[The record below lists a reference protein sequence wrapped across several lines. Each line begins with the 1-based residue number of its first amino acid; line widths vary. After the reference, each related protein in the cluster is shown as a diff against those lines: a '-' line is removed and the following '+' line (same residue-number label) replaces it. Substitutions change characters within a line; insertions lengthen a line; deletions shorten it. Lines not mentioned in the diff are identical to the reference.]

1 LRWNAAFGFRLTTIL
16 TSLWEDRMEF
26 ERSFEQWSVGT
37 ARIKWSAVFA
47 GWVVGLAL
55 QMVLMLLGLGFG
67 AWAIDFHENNSTEGL
82 PTGAAIWTGVSMLIA
97 AFTGGYLT
105 SRLSGIYTRP
115 DGLYHGIVVWG
126 VNWLIFAWLTT
137 TAVAAMIGG
146 AFSTF
151 GSTLQAVGQGVSG
164 VASTAANK
172 LGDKLEQ
179 VSWSPQELRKQIES
193 IAAASGKSELQ
204 PGRVRQDVD
213 RVAGAAQSGA
223 PVNQVGDAVLNE
235 LSSKLAALDQE
246 AAVNI
251 MVNKMGMTREQAN
264 QLIQTTLGA
273 LQPIQRTV
281 QDTVSKVKQQ
291 SAELGTKAVDRVG
304 TMALWLAILAI
315 ITLGLSALGGA
326 LGTAGE
332 STFKAQTSAESLR
345 TDLRRAS

>member
-1 LRWNAAFGFRLTTIL
+1 
-16 TSLWEDRMEF
+16 MELD
-26 ERSFEQWSVGT
+26 RSFEQWSVGSP
-37 ARIKWSAVFA
+37 RIKWGAVFA

-67 AWAIDFHENNSTEGL
+67 AWAIDFRDNNPAEGL

-97 AFTGGYLT
+97 AFTGGYVT
-105 SRLSGIYTRP
+105 SRLSGIFTRP

-137 TAVAAMIGG
+137 TAMAAMVGG
-146 AFSTF
+146 VFSAF
-151 GSTLQAVGQGVSG
+151 GSTLQTVGQGMSG

-172 LGDKLEQ
+172 LGDKLGQ
-179 VSWSPQELRKQIES
+179 ISLSPEGLRQQIES
-193 IAAASGKSELQ
+193 ILTASGKSELL
-204 PGRVRQDVD
+204 PGQVRQDAD
-213 RVAGAAQSGA
+213 RVAGAARSGA
-223 PVNQVGDAVLNE
+223 PINQVSDAALSE

-264 QLIQTTLGA
+264 QLIQATIGA

-291 SAELGTKAVDRVG
+291 STELGTQAVDRLG
-304 TMALWLAILAI
+304 TIALWLAIVAI
-315 ITLGLSALGGA
+315 ITLALSALGGA
-326 LGTAGE
+326 LGIADEGALNTRMSG
-332 STFKAQTSAESLR
+332 ESLR

>member
-1 LRWNAAFGFRLTTIL
+1 
-16 TSLWEDRMEF
+16 MEL

-37 ARIKWSAVFA
+37 PRIKWSAVFA

-67 AWAIDFHENNSTEGL
+67 AWAVDFRENNPAEGL
-82 PTGAAIWTGVSMLIA
+82 PIGAAIWTGVSMLIA
-97 AFTGGYLT
+97 AYTGGYVT
-105 SRLSGIYTRP
+105 SRLSGISTRS

-137 TAVAAMIGG
+137 TAMATMIGG

-151 GSTLQAVGQGVSG
+151 GSTLQALGQGVSG

-179 VSWSPQELRKQIES
+179 ISWSPQELRKQIEG
-193 IAAASGKSELQ
+193 ILAASGKPELQ
-204 PGRVRQDVD
+204 PDQLQQDAGK
-213 RVAGAAQSGA
+213 VAGAARSGA
-223 PVNQVGDAVLNE
+223 SVSQVSDAALSE

-251 MVNKMGMTREQAN
+251 MVDKMGMTREQAN
-264 QLIQTTLGA
+264 QLIRATIGA

-291 SAELGTKAVDRVG
+291 SAEIGTQAVDRMG
-304 TMALWLAILAI
+304 TIALWLAVVAI
-315 ITLGLSALGGA
+315 ITLGFSALGGA
-326 LGTAGE
+326 MGIADDAAFETRRSE
-332 STFKAQTSAESLR
+332 ESLR
-345 TDLRRAS
+345 ADLRRAS

>member
-1 LRWNAAFGFRLTTIL
+1 
-16 TSLWEDRMEF
+16 MEL
-26 ERSFEQWSVGT
+26 EHSFEQWSVGSP
-37 ARIKWSAVFA
+37 RIKWGAVFA

-67 AWAIDFHENNSTEGL
+67 AWAIDFRENNPAEGL

-97 AFTGGYLT
+97 AFTGGYVT
-105 SRLSGIYTRP
+105 SRLSGIFARP

-137 TAVAAMIGG
+137 TAMAAMVGG
-146 AFSTF
+146 VFSVF
-151 GSTLQAVGQGVSG
+151 GSTLQTVGQGMSG
-164 VASTAANK
+164 VASTAVNK
-172 LGDKLEQ
+172 LGDKLGQ
-179 VSWSPQELRKQIES
+179 ISLSPEELRQQIES
-193 IAAASGKSELQ
+193 ILAASRKPELQ
-204 PGRVRQDVD
+204 PGQVRQDAD
-213 RVAGAAQSGA
+213 RVAGAARSGA
-223 PVNQVGDAVLNE
+223 SVNQVSDAALTE

-264 QLIQTTLGA
+264 QLIQATIGA

-291 SAELGTKAVDRVG
+291 SAELGTQAVDRMG
-304 TMALWLAILAI
+304 TIALWLAIVAI
-315 ITLGLSALGGA
+315 ITLALSALGGA
-326 LGTAGE
+326 LGIADKQAFTARMSG
-332 STFKAQTSAESLR
+332 ESLR